1 MSAAQD
7 PLIALDEARKKLLII
22 GWYDKDDL
30 ADIIDDNITDEEFQ
44 YILDNYSPF
53 EDIRDS
59 VINDVSELLGEI
71 RTAKL
76 MKKKEVVK

>member
-1 MSAAQD
+1 MAQD

>member
-1 MSAAQD
+1 MAQD
-7 PLIALDEARKKLLII
+7 PLIALEEARKKLLII
-22 GWYDKDDL
+22 GWYNKDDL

-59 VINDVSELLGEI
+59 VIRDVEELLSEI